1 MQSIPL
7 GLSMEKIFTVNESML
22 AAHVGSGSVDLLAT
36 PVMIVLME
44 NVAAACIE
52 SYIPDDFTSVGTE
65 VSVTHQAATPVG
77 MKITIKA
84 SVMQVKNGRTIYF
97 DLEARDEVEVV
108 GKGTHTRVLVEKEK
122 FEKKAKSKGI

>member
-22 AAHVGSGSVDLLAT
+22 AGQVGSGSVDVLAT

-44 NVAAACIE
+44 NVAAACIGG
-52 SYIPDDFTSVGTE
+52 YISDEMTSVGTE
-65 VSVTHQAATPVG
+65 VSITHCGATPVG
-77 MKITIKA
+77 MQVTIKA
-84 SVMQVKNGRTIYF
+84 SVMQVKNGKTIIF

-108 GKGTHTRVLVEKEK
+108 GKGTHTRVIVEREK
-122 FEKKAKSKGI
+122 FEKKAKSKGL